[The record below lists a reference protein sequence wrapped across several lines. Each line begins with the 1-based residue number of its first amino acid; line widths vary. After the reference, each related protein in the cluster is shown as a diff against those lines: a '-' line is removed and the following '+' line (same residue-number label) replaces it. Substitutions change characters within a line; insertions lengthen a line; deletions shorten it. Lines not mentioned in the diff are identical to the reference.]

1 MTVIL
6 DTAGESDA
14 AGSLLAQDR
23 VSADFFQYGSVLKS
37 PFFKNNLQC
46 LIPFVGTKVS
56 FFLSCQ
62 LAKPCHKVK
71 KQFLPDPLYAGSM
84 LQWGSVV
91 MGGASTS
98 RLHRV
103 LSLWAGASNPWLLGT
118 WNGKKVGLKI
128 SQLYAEC
135 LCHSILGNLL
145 INVHSALSKLWML
158 STLHGFKGILK

>member
-46 LIPFVGTKVS
+46 LIPFVGSKVS

-91 MGGASTS
+91 MGGGQYQQTPQGAVTLSRSQQPMTS
-98 RLHRV
+98 GDLKWKK
-103 LSLWAGASNPWLLGT
+103 SWA
-118 WNGKKVGLKI
+118 
-128 SQLYAEC
+128 
-135 LCHSILGNLL
+135 
-145 INVHSALSKLWML
+145 
-158 STLHGFKGILK
+158 